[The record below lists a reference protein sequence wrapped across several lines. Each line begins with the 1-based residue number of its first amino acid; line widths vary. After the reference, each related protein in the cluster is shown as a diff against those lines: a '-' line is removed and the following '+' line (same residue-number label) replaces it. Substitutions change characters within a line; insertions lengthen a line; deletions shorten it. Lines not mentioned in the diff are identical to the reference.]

1 MNANESLDG
10 IIERHRLT
18 ATDLEDSIQ
27 ALLGENEEEAV
38 QRFLE
43 HTGKLQNPGLCLK
56 RLNLLLA
63 SLWSDALGVIAV
75 RRNRPIQPIRHLAL
89 SVLNISIDLNC
100 QLSQLS
106 QPPQLSQL
114 F

>member
-63 SLWSDALGVIAV
+63 SLWSDAHALGVIAV
-75 RRNRPIQPIRHLAL
+75 RCNHPSNPIPNDI
-89 SVLNISIDLNC
+89 
-100 QLSQLS
+100 
-106 QPPQLSQL
+106 
-114 F
+114 

>member
-43 HTGKLQNPGLCLK
+43 HTGKLQNPGLCRK

-75 RRNRPIQPIRHLAL
+75 RRNHP
-89 SVLNISIDLNC
+89 SIP
-100 QLSQLS
+100 SHPTFS
-106 QPPQLSQL
+106 